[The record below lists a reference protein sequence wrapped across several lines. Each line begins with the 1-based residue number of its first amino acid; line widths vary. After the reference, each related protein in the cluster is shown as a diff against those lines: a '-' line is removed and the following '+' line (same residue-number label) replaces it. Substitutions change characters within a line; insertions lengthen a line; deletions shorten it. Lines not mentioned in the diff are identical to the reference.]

1 MNIAIV
7 GATGNVGRKILE
19 VLEKK
24 ELKIDNLYLVA
35 SSKSLGKKIKF
46 RKKEYDVVDLDNFDF
61 SKAKITFFAAGGKI
75 SKDFAE
81 KASKKSLV
89 IDNSSFFRMDPD
101 VPLIVPQV
109 NSKDLNNIK
118 KNIIANPNCSTA
130 QLVIALKPLH
140 DLFKIKRVVVSTYQS
155 VSGGGKAQMDELI
168 EQTKLALNG
177 EKIDPKNFTKQIA
190 FNAIPH
196 IDVFSNDGYTKEE
209 LKMCHETKKILDHKI
224 DLTATCVRL
233 PISISHSES
242 VNLQFENPFSLAKV
256 REALNNFE
264 GCKVIDER
272 SDGGYVTPLE
282 AEGKDE
288 TFISRIREDKT
299 IENGLNLWIVS
310 DNLLRGAALNA
321 VEIAERLIKNDFYAK

>member
-7 GATGNVGRKILE
+7 GATGNVGRKTLE

-24 ELKIDNLYLVA
+24 GLTLGNLYLVA
-35 SSKSLGKKIKF
+35 SSKSAGKKIHFQGKDIIVS
-46 RKKEYDVVDLDNFDF
+46 ELENFDF
-61 SKAKITFFAAGGKI
+61 SKVKIAFFAAGGKI
-75 SKDFAE
+75 SEKFAE
-81 KASKKSLV
+81 KAAKHCLV

-109 NSKDLNNIK
+109 NSDDLNNVK

-140 DLFKIKRVVVSTYQS
+140 DLFVIKRIVVSTYQS
-155 VSGGGKAQMDELI
+155 VSGAGKASMDELI
-168 EQTKLALNG
+168 KQTKLALDG
-177 EKIDPKNFTKQIA
+177 KDIKSENFTKPIA

-196 IDVFSNDGYTKEE
+196 IDVFSEDGYTKEE
-209 LKMCHETKKILDHKI
+209 LKMRNETKKILDDKI

-233 PISISHSES
+233 PISVSHSES
-242 VNLQFENPFSLAKV
+242 VNIQFEKSFSLEQIKK
-256 REALNNFE
+256 ALNNFD

-272 SDGGYVTPLE
+272 IDGGYSTPLE

-299 IENGLNLWIVS
+299 IKNGLNLWIVS

-321 VEIAERLIKNDFYAK
+321 VEIAETLIKNNFYGK

>member
-7 GATGNVGRKILE
+7 GATGNVGRKTLE

-24 ELKIDNLYLVA
+24 GLTFENLYLVA
-35 SSKSLGKKIKF
+35 SSKSAGKKIHFQGK
-46 RKKEYDVVDLDNFDF
+46 DIVVSELENFDF
-61 SKAKITFFAAGGKI
+61 SKVKIAFFAAGGKI
-75 SKDFAE
+75 SEKFAE
-81 KASKKSLV
+81 KAAKHCLV

-109 NSKDLNNIK
+109 NSDDLNNVK

-140 DLFKIKRVVVSTYQS
+140 DLFIIKRIVVSTYQS
-155 VSGGGKAQMDELI
+155 VSGAGKASMDELI
-168 EQTKLALNG
+168 KQTKLALDG
-177 EKIDPKNFTKQIA
+177 KDIKSENFTKPIA

-196 IDVFSNDGYTKEE
+196 IDVFSEDGYTKEE
-209 LKMCHETKKILDHKI
+209 LKMRNETKKILDDKI

-233 PISISHSES
+233 PISVSHSES
-242 VNLQFENPFSLAKV
+242 VNIQFEKSFSLEQIKK
-256 REALNNFE
+256 ALNGFD

-272 SDGGYVTPLE
+272 IDGGYSTPLE

-299 IENGLNLWIVS
+299 IKNGLNLWIVS

-321 VEIAERLIKNDFYAK
+321 VEIAETLIKNNFYGK